1 MSSVPKEGRLLWL
14 AAVALC
20 IAGLIGWLWACEIW
34 DQYYD
39 YLPRLPNPVT
49 GNIYPLNI
57 HARVVYQTLK
67 QQSRR
72 ENWDFWSSAV
82 FSCGMALGGI
92 YEWRSRKRTA
102 RTK

>member
-1 MSSVPKEGRLLWL
+1 MPSVPKKERVLWL
-14 AAVALC
+14 AAAALC
-20 IAGLIGWLWACEIW
+20 GLGLLSWLWACQIW

-39 YLPRLPNPVT
+39 YLPRSPNPVT

-72 ENWDFWSSAV
+72 ESWDFWSTAI
-82 FSCGMALGGI
+82 FCCGMALGAVHK
-92 YEWRSRKRTA
+92 WMTAKRQG
-102 RTK
+102 K